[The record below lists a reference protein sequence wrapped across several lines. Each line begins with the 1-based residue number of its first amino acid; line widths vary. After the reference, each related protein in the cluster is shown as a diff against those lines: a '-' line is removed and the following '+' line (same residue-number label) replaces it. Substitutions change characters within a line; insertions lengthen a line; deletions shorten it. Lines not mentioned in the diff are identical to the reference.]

1 MKNIKIE
8 IKWAIVFL
16 IVTFVWMLMEKLVGL
31 HDQYIKQHEI
41 ITNLF
46 AIPAIAVYAF
56 ALLNKK
62 KKFYNGVMTYKQG
75 FMSGLIITIILTV
88 LAPITQYIVSVFITP
103 DYFDHAIKYVVENR
117 KMTLSEAQDY
127 FNLKSFIIQNSIGTP
142 IMGIITT
149 AIVALFCRTR
159 STLTV

>member
-8 IKWAIVFL
+8 IKWAIFFL
-16 IVTFVWMLMEKLVGL
+16 IVTFAWMFMEKLVGL

-62 KKFYNGVMTYKQG
+62 KAFYKGIMTYKQG
-75 FMSGLIITIILTV
+75 FISGFIITIILTI
-88 LAPITQYIVSVFITP
+88 LAPLTQYIVSVFITP
-103 DYFDHAIKYVVENR
+103 DYFDHVIKYVVENR
-117 KMTLSEAQDY
+117 KMTLSDAQEY
-127 FNLKSFIIQNSIGTP
+127 FNLKSYMIQNTVGTAA
-142 IMGIITT
+142 MGIITT
-149 AIVALFCRTR
+149 AVVALFCRTR
-159 STLTV
+159 N

>member
-8 IKWAIVFL
+8 IKWAIFFL
-16 IVTFVWMLMEKLVGL
+16 IVTLAWMFMEKLVGL

-62 KKFYNGVMTYKQG
+62 KAFYNGVMTYKQG
-75 FMSGLIITIILTV
+75 FISGLTFTIILTI
-88 LAPITQYIVSVFITP
+88 LAPLTQYTVSVFITP
-103 DYFDHAIKYVVENR
+103 DYFDHVIKYVVENR
-117 KMTLSEAQDY
+117 KMTLSDAQEY
-127 FNLKSFIIQNSIGTP
+127 FNLKNYMIQNTVGTAA
-142 IMGIITT
+142 MGIITT
-149 AIVALFCRTR
+149 AVVAFFCRTR
-159 STLTV
+159 S